1 MAITT
6 TLYYPADV
14 LPGPL
19 KDGFGMKPKS
29 PVKIT
34 ELVTGRKR
42 IRRGYTSVP
51 TETDVAWI
59 FTDAQAQA
67 FEAWYRDVLKDGSA
81 WFNMPLLTPV
91 GQKNYVC
98 RFNDIYEGPT
108 PVGGLYWRYSASLEL
123 WERPLPAVG
132 WGEYPEWIVGSS
144 LLDIAL
150 NREWPKHDSD

>member
-91 GQKNYVC
+91 GQKKLRLQV
-98 RFNDIYEGPT
+98 
-108 PVGGLYWRYSASLEL
+108 
-123 WERPLPAVG
+123 
-132 WGEYPEWIVGSS
+132 
-144 LLDIAL
+144 
-150 NREWPKHDSD
+150 

>member
-51 TETDVAWI
+51 TETDVAG
-59 FTDAQAQA
+59 F
-67 FEAWYRDVLKDGSA
+67 
-81 WFNMPLLTPV
+81 LLTRRPRLLRH
-91 GQKNYVC
+91 GTGMFLKTAAPGLTC
-98 RFNDIYEGPT
+98 RY
-108 PVGGLYWRYSASLEL
+108 
-123 WERPLPAVG
+123 
-132 WGEYPEWIVGSS
+132 
-144 LLDIAL
+144 
-150 NREWPKHDSD
+150 